1 MLLFFL
7 QKVSVSF
14 LLFPQKY
21 YSFQNLGVSFFL
33 KHVESPLD
41 RIEQLVPQSVQF
53 VCGKVFGNPE
63 EVRVSQWSFKLL
75 IGVREMTFLLFPGR
89 KIVVSESLQIVDQI
103 GRHSVQKPV
112 IHQSNGPFHP
122 LSPFPRLSNILL
134 LHWFKLKEWTF
145 EKRAVRIKY
154 NNATVFR
161 DGQDENYFTRHLTRQ
176 RHAQYCKDT
185 RFGVHAIP
193 NYSTCGQ
200 PLG

>member
-41 RIEQLVPQSVQF
+41 RIEQLVPQSVKF

-89 KIVVSESLQIVDQI
+89 KIVVSESLQIVEQI
-103 GRHSVQKPV
+103 GRRSVQKSV
-112 IHQSNGPFHP
+112 IHQSNGSFHP
-122 LSPFPRLSNILL
+122 LSPFSRLSNILL
-134 LHWFKLKEWTF
+134 LHWFKLKTWTF

-154 NNATVFR
+154 NNATAFK
-161 DGQDENYFTRHLTRQ
+161 DGLRRELFYETFDRTK
-176 RHAQYCKDT
+176 RHAQNCKDI
-185 RFGVHAIP
+185 RFGVHAIS
-193 NYSTCGQ
+193 NYSTFGGK
-200 PLG
+200 L